1 MKHLLKKIAASKSKI
16 IAHIKLGND
25 AFNLISR
32 DNKVLG
38 ALNGC
43 DLWSFDHS
51 KLMSEKIS
59 NVVRDFIAQYLR
71 SSKTASVTILKNKVS
86 CDYES
91 LYTDLKEI
99 PEHKKVSIK
108 FLPDDLSEIEKTLH
122 SEFSFENC
130 IGKKELMASLSS
142 FILTVSEI
150 TTTLDVCRNDAISL
164 TSGRLVSTMWGA
176 KTMQTM
182 LGSLHEEIESNDKW
196 ERIEFYSTLIT
207 KSCERL
213 IHKLSTDL
221 SDVCAEDEKIIG
233 TVLIP
238 NIIAN
243 YEQFK
248 HAAITALISISSLI
262 YVDVLFKKL
271 TSYPATWFLSGGM
284 LDDLKQDYQKLMG
297 FLIKVPIIER
307 DVIYPLDLLRLK
319 NLSVIQK

>member
-51 KLMSEKIS
+51 KLMNEKIS
-59 NVVRDFIAQYLR
+59 NVVRDFVAQYLR
-71 SSKTASVTILKNKVS
+71 SSKTASVTILKNKTS

-99 PEHKKVSIK
+99 PENKKVVIK
-108 FLPDDLSEIEKTLH
+108 FLPDDLSEIEKTLQ
-122 SEFSFENC
+122 SEFSFESC
-130 IGKKELMASLSS
+130 IGQKELIASLSS
-142 FILTVSEI
+142 FIVTISELA
-150 TTTLDVCRNDAISL
+150 TTLDVCRNDAISL
-164 TSGRLVSTMWGA
+164 TSGRLVNTMWGA
-176 KTMQTM
+176 KTMQSM
-182 LGSLHEEIESNDKW
+182 LDSLHEEIETNEKW
-196 ERIEFYSTLIT
+196 ERVEFFSTMII

-213 IHKLSTDL
+213 VHKLSSDL
-221 SDVCAEDEKIIG
+221 SDVCAEEKKIMG
-233 TVLIP
+233 MVLIP

-243 YEQFK
+243 YEHFK
-248 HAAITALISISSLI
+248 QAAITALISISSLI
-262 YVDVLFKKL
+262 YVDIIFKRL

-284 LDDLKQDYQKLMG
+284 LDDLKQDYQKLMS
-297 FLIKVPIIER
+297 FLIKVPAIER